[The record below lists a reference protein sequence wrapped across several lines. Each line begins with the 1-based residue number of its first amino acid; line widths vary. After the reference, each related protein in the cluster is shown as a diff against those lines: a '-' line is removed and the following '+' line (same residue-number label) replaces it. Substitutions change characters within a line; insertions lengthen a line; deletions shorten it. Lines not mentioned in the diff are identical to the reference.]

1 MSHHPQ
7 IISLSQAIV
16 DVVRNFLHWS
26 SFTVLYETDEGLI
39 RLQEVLKRRGPGDP
53 EITVRQ
59 FLPGTDQR

>member
-7 IISLSQAIV
+7 TISLSQAIA
-16 DVVRNFLHWS
+16 DVVRFLRWS

-39 RLQEVLKRRGPGDP
+39 RLQEVLKRHGPGDP
-53 EITVRQ
+53 QIAVRQ

>member
-7 IISLSQAIV
+7 TISLSQAIV

-53 EITVRQ
+53 EIAVRQ